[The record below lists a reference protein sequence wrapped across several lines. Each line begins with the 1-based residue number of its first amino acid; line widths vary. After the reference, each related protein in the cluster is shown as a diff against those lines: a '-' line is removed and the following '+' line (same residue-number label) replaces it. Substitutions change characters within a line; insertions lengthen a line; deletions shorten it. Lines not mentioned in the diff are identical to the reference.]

1 MVLFIAPFSTSSRI
15 IVGPFGQKQF
25 ATLLFPEA
33 SPLRQTYA
41 TRSHEMLLKGL
52 KGHVGNGRGGRQKF
66 APCDQNIAP

>member
-25 ATLLFPEA
+25 ATLLFPV
-33 SPLRQTYA
+33 R